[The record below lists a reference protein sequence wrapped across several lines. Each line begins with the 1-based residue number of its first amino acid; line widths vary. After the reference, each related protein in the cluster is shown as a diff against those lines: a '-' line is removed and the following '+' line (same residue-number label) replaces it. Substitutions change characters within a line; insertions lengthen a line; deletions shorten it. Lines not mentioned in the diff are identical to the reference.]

1 MTFNQ
6 MRADQHVMG
15 TEPGDPTEKRKEVN
29 GDPGMMQCA
38 EAEGD
43 HPDWSSVAKAML
55 KAVITKIPVATVP
68 SFLINPPP
76 DPLHLT

>member
-1 MTFNQ
+1 MEILGWQ
-6 MRADQHVMG
+6 
-15 TEPGDPTEKRKEVN
+15 
-29 GDPGMMQCA
+29 QCV

-43 HPDWSSVAKAML
+43 HPDWSSVAKDML

-76 DPLHLT
+76 TPCI